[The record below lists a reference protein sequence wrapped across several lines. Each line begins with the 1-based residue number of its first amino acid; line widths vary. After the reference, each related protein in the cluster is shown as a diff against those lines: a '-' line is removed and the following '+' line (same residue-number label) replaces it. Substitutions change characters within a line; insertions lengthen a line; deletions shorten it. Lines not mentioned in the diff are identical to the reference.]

1 MRFSLMAI
9 ALSCCAGAAAAET
22 FSLNSQVTEAT
33 LYPGLAEVSRVA
45 SVNLPAGQ
53 HRLLLQDVPLSADLE
68 TLQVEIAGAR
78 RIATLLRE
86 DYVPPRDAQDPAVAA
101 AEARIRDVEARIAEV
116 QDAASRAQAGVR
128 AAEVSIGFLQQ
139 LGMNEGLAQGDAA
152 ALSAVAQMIA
162 AEAAGASRAAVD
174 AAAEAREIGLQ
185 LEALEEELAMAE
197 AALAALRPEDEA
209 RLFLAVDV
217 TAEQAGEAEVT
228 LRYFTSRQGG
238 IGWQPAY
245 EMHLDSTA
253 DTPAVTVK
261 RAVVLRQDTGENW
274 QDVALTLSTALP
286 FGQGAP
292 STLYPQLR
300 RIEEP
305 RPVAASLSKRMMG
318 DVAELAAAPEPII
331 EPVVVAEDAQ
341 WGADL
346 DGVAATYRFG
356 QRISVASGA
365 DLLRLEMDSLNTAA
379 ELTAVAVPQRD
390 EVAYRVAT
398 FTNSF
403 GEQLLAAEGVPY
415 FVDGKLIAVADFA
428 GLAPGVEMKASFGPI
443 NGLRIRRD
451 VLDQS
456 EGEQGLISRSNEQ
469 AQRVEIEVENLTDQD
484 WMLRLLDRVPY
495 SQQED
500 LEVSWRAEPR
510 PSVENVEKQRG
521 ILAWDMELG
530 AGEARSIQLYTTLS
544 WPEGMVLR

>member
-22 FSLNSQVTEAT
+22 FSLSSRVTEAT
-33 LYPGLAEVSRVA
+33 LYPGLAEISRAA
-45 SVNLPAGQ
+45 SVNLPVGQ

-86 DYVPPRDAQDPAVAA
+86 DYVPPRDAQAPAVAA
-101 AEARIRDVEARIAEV
+101 AAARIRDVEARIAEV
-116 QDAASRAQAGVR
+116 QDAAARAQAGVR

-217 TAEQAGEAEVT
+217 TAEQPGEAEVT
-228 LRYFTSRQGG
+228 LRYFTSGQGG

-245 EMHLDSTA
+245 EMHLDSRA
-253 DTPAVTVK
+253 EAPAVTVK

-305 RPVAASLSKRMMG
+305 RAAVTLSKRMMG

-356 QRISVASGA
+356 QVVSVASGA

-403 GEQLLAAEGVPY
+403 GEQLLAAEGVPH

-428 GLAPGVEMKASFGPI
+428 GLAPGVEMKAGFGPI

-484 WMLRLLDRVPY
+484 WMLHLLDRVPY

-500 LEVSWRAEPR
+500 LEVSWRAQPR

-521 ILAWDMELG
+521 ILAWDMELD
-530 AGEARSIQLYTTLS
+530 AGEARSIQLDTTLS